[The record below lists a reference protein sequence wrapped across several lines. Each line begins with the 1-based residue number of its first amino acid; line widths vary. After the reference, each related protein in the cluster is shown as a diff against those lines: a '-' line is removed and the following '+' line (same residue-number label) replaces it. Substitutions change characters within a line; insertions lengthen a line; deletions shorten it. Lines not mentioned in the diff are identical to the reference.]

1 MLLRKV
7 RDGKGGEYY
16 RSGSTAGV
24 SRGKEKKKGRRE
36 DEYLG
41 LCNDF

>member
-16 RSGSTAGV
+16 RSGSTTGV